1 MMALTALLPLG
12 FLFVILIG
20 IPLCVGICVYRDAK
34 ARGMEPVLWTLV
46 AVLVP
51 SFIGLIVY
59 LIVRS
64 SHTASV
70 CAHCGAAVQDSFVC
84 CPSCGAKL
92 KYTCP
97 ACGKP
102 VDDDW
107 KVCAHCGAEL
117 DADRPRTVVRREAG
131 SLKWLWIVLIGIAL
145 VFVALILLMV
155 MNVSASFEQ
164 GMATAVIDI
173 A

>member
-1 MMALTALLPLG
+1 MSVLTALLPLG

-20 IPLCVGICVYRDAK
+20 IPVIVGVCVYRDAK

-64 SHTASV
+64 NHTAAV

-92 KYTCP
+92 KSVCP
-97 ACGKP
+97 ACGRP

-107 KVCAHCGAEL
+107 KLCAHCGAGLE
-117 DADRPRTVVRREAG
+117 ADRPRTVIRREGG
-131 SLKWLWIVLIGIAL
+131 SLKWLWIALIGIVI
-145 VFVALILLMV
+145 VFVALILLVITNM
-155 MNVSASFEQ
+155 SASFEQ
-164 GMATAVIDI
+164 GMATAVVNI